1 MKSQDVD
8 PRFLFCLVY
17 HGFRWLSAVS
27 QGISH
32 GFRPPC
38 SARHVGG
45 GSPVKVWWMLQQLQ
59 GRGGRCAQRISPIC
73 ATQALFSSPSCMRRP
88 QLSLNRKIGQKVCC
102 RRVPII
108 QPPSLHALVQSL
120 LHKYLPLLRDA
131 CGEILGQRHATKEP
145 SKRACEIAG
154 LDILANMLGK

>member
-1 MKSQDVD
+1 MGFDGYRLFRKGFLMVSGLLALPGTWGGIPCQGLVD
-8 PRFLFCLVY
+8 
-17 HGFRWLSAVS
+17 AAA
-27 QGISH
+27 I
-32 GFRPPC
+32 
-38 SARHVGG
+38 ARERREMCPAHFTN
-45 GSPVKVWWMLQQLQ
+45 L
-59 GRGGRCAQRISPIC
+59 
-73 ATQALFSSPSCMRRP
+73 TQALFSSPSCMRRP